1 MQSQDSKRCQH
12 NIHHELPG
20 EVVERY
26 SLMLL
31 NLFPTSSPPPGARR
45 GARPPRASAPPAAR
59 AAALPRSATP
69 RAGPAGEPPNREVKI
84 LQNNCKLGCA
94 AELEA
99 AIVKSLRTSA
109 PIFSCHTDGC
119 SESRRPAYRH
129 RGLPI
134 RAVVSLLRSTK
145 TKKNEE
151 NIFKK
156 RKKCTILQRSK
167 LILVNYQIAI
177 CVKFKRNVAKL
188 CQILKFQPDYLLDRK
203 KYCKTNIFMD
213 IHQYLQKSLLLQPK
227 TGQMLSKL

>member
-1 MQSQDSKRCQH
+1 MERVR
-12 NIHHELPG
+12 PG
-20 EVVERY
+20 RQ
-26 SLMLL
+26 L
-31 NLFPTSSPPPGARR
+31 
-45 GARPPRASAPPAAR
+45 
-59 AAALPRSATP
+59 LPRPAQLHF
-69 RAGPAGEPPNREVKI
+69 RAQRLHAQGQLANLRTVKSKFCK
-84 LQNNCKLGCA
+84 NNCNLGCA

-134 RAVVSLLRSTK
+134 RAVVSLLRTTK

-203 KYCKTNIFMD
+203 KYCKTNI
-213 IHQYLQKSLLLQPK
+213 YGYTPVLAKSVTVTAENGPNVVEIV
-227 TGQMLSKL
+227 TEC